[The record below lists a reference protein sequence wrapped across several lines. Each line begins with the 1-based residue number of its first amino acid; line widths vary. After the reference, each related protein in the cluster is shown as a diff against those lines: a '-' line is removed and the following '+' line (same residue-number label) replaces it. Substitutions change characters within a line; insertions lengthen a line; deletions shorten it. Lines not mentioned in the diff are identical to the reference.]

1 VFSLTRANDLNDTNL
16 KYLLPELL
24 VLQPKMLL
32 AGYQT
37 TTVAQQLHHFLV
49 GLLNDLEVSRTVTYL
64 IVLDY
69 EKAFVAGRAGRLP
82 TTLLPTLQ

>member
-24 VLQPKMLL
+24 VPQPKMLL

-37 TTVAQQLHHFLV
+37 TTVVQQLHHFLI
-49 GLLNDLEVSRTVTYL
+49 GLLNDSEVSQTATCL
-64 IVLDY
+64 IVLDH
-69 EKAFVAGRAGRLP
+69 EKVFVVGRAGCLL
-82 TTLLPTLQ
+82 TTLLSTLQ